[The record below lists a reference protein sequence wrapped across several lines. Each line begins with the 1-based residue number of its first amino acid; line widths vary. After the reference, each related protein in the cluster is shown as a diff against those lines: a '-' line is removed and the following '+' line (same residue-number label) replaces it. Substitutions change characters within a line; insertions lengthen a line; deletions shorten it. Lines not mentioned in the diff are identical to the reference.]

1 MNKMD
6 LNMMSQTE
14 ADEESKPVGFLG
26 TIKRIL
32 IFALPLVVIAGFI
45 ALFAL
50 VVATGPRPKEKE
62 STAHP
67 PSVQFAVA
75 QARPTTIGIT
85 VQGEAR
91 PRSEATLAAQ
101 VAGRIVWV
109 SPNYADGGSFREG
122 EVLARVDA
130 ADYQL
135 AVVRARAQVAQAEEG
150 LAREEAE
157 SELARQDWQA
167 LGRGEPPPLAVRE
180 PQLAQAR
187 AQLASAQA
195 SLRSA
200 ELDLS
205 RASIRAPFTGR
216 IRERHANVGDYVGPS
231 SPVVVMFA
239 TDTMEIR
246 VPLTDSDLAAMRLP
260 VGFTATA
267 VNAGPVAEVSSVT
280 AGRIQTWQG
289 RLTRTEAS
297 IDARTRLVY
306 GIVEV
311 RDPFS
316 ASQTA
321 PLAPGMYVT
330 ARLQGSGSEN
340 LVAAPRNALK
350 RNEFVYV
357 ITADN
362 TIDVR
367 QVRPAQTTA
376 DEVLFRDGVANG
388 ERLVVSVLSQ
398 PRQGMAVTPIAS
410 AAQEAEAEAAAQ
422 AAAPAAQEPLD
433 IRE

>member
-6 LNMMSQTE
+6 LNMMSQTQQ
-14 ADEESKPVGFLG
+14 DDDQPKNTGFFG
-26 TIKRIL
+26 TVKRIV
-32 IFALPLVVIAGFI
+32 IFALPLVVIAGGI
-45 ALFAL
+45 ALLMLMFA
-50 VVATGPRPKEKE
+50 TQSRPKEKGE
-62 STAHP
+62 APHP
-67 PSVQFAVA
+67 PAVQFAVA
-75 QARPTTIGIT
+75 HARPTTIGIT

-109 SPNYADGGSFREG
+109 SPRYAEGGAFREG
-122 EVLARVDA
+122 EEIVRVDPA
-130 ADYQL
+130 NYQL
-135 AVVRARAQVAQAEEG
+135 AVVRARAQVAQSEEA

-187 AQLASAQA
+187 AQLAASQA
-195 SLRSA
+195 ALRSA

-216 IRERHANVGDYVGPS
+216 IRQRQANLGDYVGPS
-231 SPVVVMFA
+231 SPVTVMFA

-246 VPLTDSDLAAMRLP
+246 VPLTDADLASMRLP
-260 VGFTATA
+260 VGFSATA
-267 VNAGPVAEVSSVT
+267 ANPGPVAEVSSVT
-280 AGRIQTWQG
+280 GGRIQTWQG
-289 RLTRTEAS
+289 RLVRTEAS

-306 GIVEV
+306 GVVEV
-311 RDPFS
+311 RDPFGT
-316 ASQTA
+316 AHPA
-321 PLAPGMYVT
+321 PLAPGMFVT
-330 ARLQGSGSEN
+330 TRLQGASSET
-340 LVAAPRNALK
+340 LVAAPRSALK

-357 ITADN
+357 VTADN

-376 DEVLFRDGVANG
+376 DEVLFRDGVADG
-388 ERLVVSVLSQ
+388 ERVVVSVLTS
-398 PRQGMAVTPIAS
+398 PRQGMAVTPIDREGGS
-410 AAQEAEAEAAAQ
+410 AQQPA
-422 AAAPAAQEPLD
+422 AAAPAQPSPD
-433 IRE
+433 IRP